1 MERSKMNKLQANICL
16 ICVTMIWST
25 EVIIL
30 SCLPGEIMPFAVS
43 SITNLIG
50 AALLFMCFF
59 RKIKAEIVK
68 EGKRL
73 VVQSALLALLYFTYN
88 IMYIFGWKS
97 FDVLTGDFTISM
109 TVIFMPALMLLM
121 RQKVGVKV
129 LISSALIAVGIIIAF
144 MSNEGE
150 LDTMSLLVVIA
161 ASILRGLFYIKL
173 NEASKEYDSITLSAL
188 IILFS
193 GLTSYIAW
201 TTVQPTT
208 FFAIPWSKQV
218 IAGLFVHA
226 YFVTVTAQTLNI
238 FAQRR
243 TTASSATIIYALEN
257 VFATM
262 WCMILPE
269 SIVGDVTIS
278 AARLA
283 AVVFIL
289 LGNLTDLIRL
299 PGRKK
304 QKAAG
309 AEYAP
314 PEDYEE
320 EQNQLPEERLRPQ
333 INVMNAGTKQ
343 KLLIVLV
350 LFMVYF
356 IISIPFKALDIMPG
370 FTDIRPVTILQPIYG
385 IFFGIP
391 GCVVLSLGNVV
402 SDIIGGSLR
411 LSSIAGAAANFIGP
425 FLFFIIWTKL
435 SKTPFDLRSWRNIM
449 KFVGAVA
456 VIAAIEVLIITPA
469 VAYFYPEVQYMK
481 FAVIVFCN
489 TTLFPVMIGIPLT
502 ILIQEEFGFMP
513 IKLTEKYK
521 RFTA

>member
-226 YFVTVTAQTLNI
+226 YFVTVTGQTLNI

-299 PGRKK
+299 PGRKP
-304 QKAAG
+304 AS
-309 AEYAP
+309 P
-314 PEDYEE
+314 
-320 EQNQLPEERLRPQ
+320 
-333 INVMNAGTKQ
+333 
-343 KLLIVLV
+343 
-350 LFMVYF
+350 LF
-356 IISIPFKALDIMPG
+356 SIL
-370 FTDIRPVTILQPIYG
+370 
-385 IFFGIP
+385 IFFSI
-391 GCVVLSLGNVV
+391 CRTMTSMCLSQI
-402 SDIIGGSLR
+402 S
-411 LSSIAGAAANFIGP
+411 
-425 FLFFIIWTKL
+425 
-435 SKTPFDLRSWRNIM
+435 TP
-449 KFVGAVA
+449 
-456 VIAAIEVLIITPA
+456 
-469 VAYFYPEVQYMK
+469 
-481 FAVIVFCN
+481 
-489 TTLFPVMIGIPLT
+489 
-502 ILIQEEFGFMP
+502 
-513 IKLTEKYK
+513 
-521 RFTA
+521 

>member
-1 MERSKMNKLQANICL
+1 MNKLQANICL
-16 ICVTMIWST
+16 ICVTMIWSA

-43 SITNLIG
+43 STTNLIG

-73 VVQSALLALLYFTYN
+73 VIRSALLAVLYFTYN

-129 LISSALIAVGIIIAF
+129 LMSSAFIAVGIIIAF

-150 LDTMSLLVVIA
+150 LDITSLLVVIA

-218 IAGLFVHA
+218 IASLFVHA

-262 WCMILPE
+262 WCIVLPA

-278 AARLA
+278 AARLT

-289 LGNLTDLIRL
+289 LGNLTELIRL

-304 QKAAG
+304 QNMEE
-309 AEYAP
+309 AEYGP
-314 PEDYEE
+314 LEEDDGEDQGQE
-320 EQNQLPEERLRPQ
+320 PEERLRRH
-333 INVMNAGTKQ
+333 IDVMSAGPKQ

-411 LSSIAGAAANFIGP
+411 LSSAAGAAANFIGP
-425 FLFFIIWTKL
+425 FLFFIFWTKM
-435 SKTPFDLRSWRNIM
+435 SKAPFDLRSWRNIL
-449 KFVGAVA
+449 KFVGTVA
-456 VIAAIEVLIITPA
+456 IVAAIEVLIITPA
-469 VAYFYPEVQYMK
+469 VAYFYPDVQYMK

-489 TTLFPVMIGIPLT
+489 TTLFPVIIGIPLT
-502 ILIQEEFGFMP
+502 VLIQEEFGFMP
-513 IKLTEKYK
+513 INLTEKYK
-521 RFTA
+521 RLTA